1 MHYMLSTWEVTHSL
15 GDQHI
20 ILARK
25 NNYTSVIEGKYD
37 RPEVSGLG
45 LSVMTGIGENCN
57 LHGSSGT
64 LQRLN

>member
-1 MHYMLSTWEVTHSL
+1 MHYTLSAWEVTHSL
-15 GDQHI
+15 GDWRI
-20 ILARK
+20 ISVRK

-57 LHGSSGT
+57 PHGSSGT
-64 LQRLN
+64 LRRLN